1 MRGRGGESKRQ
12 KERVGEKRE
21 DSGNGMLRA
30 FENSK
35 ATLSDLPP
43 STRPKPSPKHS
54 DIQASGGHPQ
64 SSHLKSGDCRAA
76 GSGARNPGMLDP
88 GVCSVLFSVAPAA
101 LTPVFTYPSLWLIHC
116 PLTQV
121 SCLGAQT

>member
-1 MRGRGGESKRQ
+1 MGGGESKRQ
-12 KERVGEKRE
+12 KETVGEKRK
-21 DSGNGMLRA
+21 DYGNGMLRA

-76 GSGARNPGMLDP
+76 GSGDRSLGMLDP
-88 GVCSVLFSVAPAA
+88 GVCSVPLLSGPSSLDPCLHISVLLAN
-101 LTPVFTYPSLWLIHC
+101 SLM
-116 PLTQV
+116 QA
-121 SCLGAQT
+121 SCLGAPT